1 MTLTQALV
9 PAPTLVQKAALVLAG
24 TALIAVAAQIS
35 VPFFPVP
42 MTLQTL
48 AVLLVGFAM
57 GARLGALTVAA
68 YVLEGAMGLP
78 VFSGF
83 KAGLGGPT
91 TGFLLGFVAMAFIA
105 GWAADRGLRSVVALA
120 GVALIASAALYLPGV
135 AWLASFIGLE
145 KAVAAGM
152 LPFLAGDAVK
162 AVLAAVIVTGAWAA
176 LKRKH
181 A

>member
-1 MTLTQALV
+1 MTLTRALV
-9 PAPTLVQKAALVLAG
+9 PAPTLAQKAALVLAG
-24 TALIAVAAQIS
+24 TALIAISAQIS

-48 AVLLVGFAM
+48 AVLLVGFAL

-68 YVLEGAMGLP
+68 YVAEGAMGLP

-105 GWAADRGLRSVVALA
+105 GWAADRGVRSVPGLALVALA
-120 GVALIASAALYLPGV
+120 ASAVLYLPGV
-135 AWLASFIGLE
+135 AWLGAAIGFE
-145 KAVAAGM
+145 KAIAVGM
-152 LPFLAGDAVK
+152 MPFLLGDVVK
-162 AVLAAVIVTGAWAA
+162 AVLAALIVTGGWS
-176 LKRKH
+176 LLGRKRG
-181 A
+181 

>member
-1 MTLTQALV
+1 MTLTKALV
-9 PAPTLVQKAALVLAG
+9 PAPTLAQKAAMVLAG
-24 TALIAVAAQIS
+24 TALIAISAQIS

-48 AVLLVGFAM
+48 AVLLVGFAL
-57 GARLGALTVAA
+57 GARLGALTVLA
-68 YVLEGAMGLP
+68 YVAEGAMGLP

-91 TGFLLGFVAMAFIA
+91 TGFLLGFVLMAFVA
-105 GWAADRGLRSVVALA
+105 GWAADRGLRSVLGLAAVAL
-120 GVALIASAALYLPGV
+120 LASALLYVPGV
-135 AWLASFIGLE
+135 AWLATAIGFE

-162 AVLAAVIVTGAWAA
+162 AVLAALVVTGGWNLLA
-176 LKRKH
+176 RRG
-181 A
+181 

>member
-1 MTLTQALV
+1 MTLTKALV
-9 PAPTLVQKAALVLAG
+9 PAPTLAQKAAMVLAG
-24 TALIAVAAQIS
+24 TALIAISAQIS

-48 AVLLVGFAM
+48 AVLLVGFAL
-57 GARLGALTVAA
+57 GARLGALTVLA
-68 YVLEGAMGLP
+68 YVAEGAMGLP

-91 TGFLLGFVAMAFIA
+91 TGFLLGFVLMAFVA
-105 GWAADRGLRSVVALA
+105 GWAADRGLRSVLGLAAVAL
-120 GVALIASAALYLPGV
+120 LASARLYVPGV
-135 AWLASFIGLE
+135 AWLATAIGFE

-162 AVLAAVIVTGAWAA
+162 AVLAALVVTGGWNLRA
-176 LKRKH
+176 RRG
-181 A
+181 